1 MLRLSASTLHLCAQP
16 VAAAVGNVIPQRIA
30 EASFQASTLRIDGK
44 LEVDSAL
51 HVAANSATLGTVR
64 ADTLDISCVELVAD
78 KLEGSDVRIAGRAQ
92 IKKLQARTASCHT
105 IELDSGYC
113 SELAVDGSASIH
125 TFHGHL
131 CGTFETLDVEHLTG
145 SIDASVVSAV
155 VRFDAQHSRP
165 SNIHA
170 RDRLEVVLCTDDDVD
185 LVLEAP
191 DISHDG
197 QLEIVEDDVRDGLRR
212 VTARHRAAKA
222 TTANHR
228 GAGKIDVAGA
238 ALQRWDSAVHS
249 AADHDRGIR
258 RLELRVA
265 AGPLILPKPASWIDT
280 IRAAVDARR

>member
-1 MLRLSASTLHLCAQP
+1 MLRLSASTLHLRAQP
-16 VAAAVGNVIPQRIA
+16 VAAAVGNLIPQRVD

-64 ADTLDISCVELVAD
+64 ADTVDIASAELVAD
-78 KLEGSDVRIAGRAQ
+78 KLEGSDVRIAGRAR
-92 IKKLQARTASCHT
+92 IKKLQARTASCRT

-113 SELAVDGSASIH
+113 SELTVDGSAAIH

-131 CGTFETLDVEHLTG
+131 CGTFETLDIQHLTG
-145 SIDASVVSAV
+145 SIDASVVDAV

-165 SNIHA
+165 SRIHA
-170 RDRLEVVLCTDDDVD
+170 RDRLKVVLCADDDVD

-191 DISHDG
+191 DIAHDG
-197 QLEIVEDDVRDGLRR
+197 QLEILEDDVRDGLRR
-212 VTARHRAAKA
+212 VAARHRAAKA
-222 TTANHR
+222 TTTNRR

-238 ALQRWDSAVHS
+238 ALQRWDSAVHR
-249 AADHDRGIR
+249 ATDDDRGVR

-265 AGPLILPKPASWIDT
+265 AGPLVLPKPASWIDT
-280 IRAAVDARR
+280 IRAAVDAKT